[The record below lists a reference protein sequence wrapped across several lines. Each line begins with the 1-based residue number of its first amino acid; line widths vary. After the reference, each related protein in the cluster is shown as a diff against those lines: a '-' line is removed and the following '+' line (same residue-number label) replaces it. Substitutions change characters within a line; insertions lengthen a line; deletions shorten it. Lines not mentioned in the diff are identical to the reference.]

1 VTALS
6 KKVVPLSTSPS
17 PLEDALLTPAEVAD
31 YLHITPGTL
40 AVWRCTRRYPLAF
53 VRVGSKIF
61 YRASAVAAFVA
72 AREEGGAR

>member
-1 VTALS
+1 MTALS

-17 PLEDALLTPAEVAD
+17 PLDPLLTPQEVAS
-31 YLHITPGTL
+31 YLHVTPGTL

-72 AREEGGAR
+72 VREEGGGR